1 PRGDRHPAL
10 HRPRR
15 GGPHSA
21 RRRSDP
27 HARAGACSG
36 CGPRDPPRARSAA
49 TAALPQARAT
59 FGARRGAVIGR
70 RGRRGRRGSLRA
82 GPGGRRGA
90 RLRLGSRGSVAPRGA
105 LGLAR
110 HRRAA
115 RRRVA
120 FARRT
125 AVVVVVMGDPLGRR
139 EPSPV
144 ATQLR
149 ETASWLVDL
158 LFERT
163 ETVSAPEPVPAR
175 ACRLATGKRI
185 AFCSL
190 VAGTGATTVAAL
202 AAQRAGGAGSTVRLI
217 DLDLVAPTLSL
228 LAGERTPTLLDALA
242 VEGVRGR
249 KWGSAFAI
257 FGAERDP
264 GPEVG
269 EALIRFVRQMSR
281 DAAVV
286 LDTGTLRDRTDAIL
300 RACDA

>member
-1 PRGDRHPAL
+1 MA
-10 HRPRR
+10 
-15 GGPHSA
+15 
-21 RRRSDP
+21 
-27 HARAGACSG
+27 
-36 CGPRDPPRARSAA
+36 
-49 TAALPQARAT
+49 
-59 FGARRGAVIGR
+59 
-70 RGRRGRRGSLRA
+70 
-82 GPGGRRGA
+82 
-90 RLRLGSRGSVAPRGA
+90 
-105 LGLAR
+105 
-110 HRRAA
+110 
-115 RRRVA
+115 
-120 FARRT
+120 
-125 AVVVVVMGDPLGRR
+125 DPLGRR

-300 RACDA
+300 RACDAVFYVATPRAAHVHAATRALPLLEGLAPPARLVVNRSTREAAEAIARELDLSLAGSIPEDPFLARDEFRVRAETARAVDALLAWLA